1 MNDHKLNNTKSP
13 LAKLGFGLVIIF
25 LFVLSF
31 FIRYQGLKFISW
43 DLRGSLFPWYEY
55 MSKNGVWES
64 LSHDFSN
71 YTPPYLYLLGIATLT
86 KPFLNRISGIKGIS
100 LAFDL
105 YNVFIIYKILGLK
118 YKRVY
123 IPLLAGALAFLI
135 PSAVLNS
142 SFWAQSDSIYT
153 AFLLTSFFFILRGQP
168 FGCMLAFSLAF
179 AFKLQAVFF
188 LPFLLTLS
196 LQKKLPWKYYLLI
209 PSVYLVMMIPSGL
222 AGRPWLDL
230 LTIYLHQTQNY
241 SDWTL
246 NAASLYVFIPA
257 WIPESATLI
266 FLLIAGTLVA
276 GWMLLTIKKIDLSRP
291 ANLIHCALASTAL
304 VPFILPRMH
313 DRYFYPAEILSF
325 VLAFYKP
332 RLWFLPLLFQASA
345 LLVYNNY
352 LFQNTI
358 PYVPHSLHW
367 AAAIMA
373 LGVGLTLWTQF
384 RSSRQKDEG
393 AHA

>member
-1 MNDHKLNNTKSP
+1 M
-13 LAKLGFGLVIIF
+13 GFGLGIIL

-31 FIRYQGLKFISW
+31 FIRYKGLKFISW
-43 DLRGSLFPWYEY
+43 DLRNSLFPWYEY
-55 MSKNGVWES
+55 MKKNGVWES
-64 LSHDFSN
+64 LSQSFSN
-71 YTPPYLYLLGIATLT
+71 YTPPYLYLLGFATLT
-86 KPFLNRISGIKGIS
+86 RSFLNRISAIKLIS
-100 LAFDL
+100 LVFDL
-105 YNVFIIYKILGLK
+105 YNAFIIYKILKLQ

-135 PSAVLNS
+135 PTAVLNS

-209 PSVYLVMMIPSGL
+209 PAVYLVMMIPSGL

-230 LTIYLHQTQNY
+230 LTIYLHQAQNY

-246 NAASLYVFIPA
+246 NAASLYVFIPV
-257 WIPESATLI
+257 WVPKSASLI
-266 FLLIAGTLVA
+266 FLLVAGGLVT
-276 GWMLLTIKKIDLSRP
+276 GWMLLTIKKIDLTHP
-291 ANLIHCALASTAL
+291 TNLIHCALASTAL
-304 VPFILPRMH
+304 VPFILPHMH
-313 DRYFYPAEILSF
+313 DRYFYPAEIFSF

-332 RLWFLPLLFQASA
+332 RLWFLPLFFQASA
-345 LLVYNNY
+345 LLVYDNY
-352 LFQNTI
+352 LIGGPNQHQYLTC
-358 PYVPHSLHW
+358 

-384 RSSRQKDEG
+384 RSSRQKEEA